1 MVINVN
7 YGNSAIQYHIE
18 VKAMKRKLYSYNPAY
33 RYSSTLHHS
42 GDFYY
47 MLFSTLNPFRLT
59 KVNNYNYNI
68 LVINY
73 LGATETNFRLN
84 KNPQSVN
91 NFAARLTK
99 YPLVQQT
106 PAYVHCQLPTVN
118 CPAFHR
124 TFAPFMTQEQ
134 IKEMRGRVRHLHRFL
149 RIDERTAKMES
160 DKQLTLSPGFWD
172 DNTRATGILKEI
184 KVNKFWVDLYD
195 KVNTAVE
202 DFAVLF
208 DFWKE
213 NEATEE
219 EVKAAYEAAQENI
232 EDAEFRSTLNEPED
246 EMPAVMVINSG
257 AGGTE
262 SQDWAE
268 MLLRMY
274 RMYGER
280 QGWKVSE
287 LDLQDGE
294 GAGIKQATL
303 EFDGEFAYGLLKA
316 ESGVHRLVRI
326 SPFDSNARR
335 HTSFASV
342 FVYPL
347 VDDSI
352 EIAVNPAD
360 VEWEFFRAG
369 GKGGQNVNKVET
381 AVRLKHIPS
390 GIIVECQQA
399 RTQGDNR
406 DKAMTML
413 KSRLYEEELRKRE
426 ELKNAANAGKKKIE
440 WGSQIR
446 SYVFHPYKM
455 IKDHRTDYEV
465 GNVQP
470 VMDGEIDG
478 FIKAYLMTIKEEQ
491 D

>member
-1 MVINVN
+1 
-7 YGNSAIQYHIE
+7 
-18 VKAMKRKLYSYNPAY
+18 
-33 RYSSTLHHS
+33 
-42 GDFYY
+42 
-47 MLFSTLNPFRLT
+47 
-59 KVNNYNYNI
+59 
-68 LVINY
+68 
-73 LGATETNFRLN
+73 
-84 KNPQSVN
+84 
-91 NFAARLTK
+91 
-99 YPLVQQT
+99 
-106 PAYVHCQLPTVN
+106 
-118 CPAFHR
+118 
-124 TFAPFMTQEQ
+124 MTQENL
-134 IKEMRGRVRHLHRFL
+134 KEMRERVQHLNRYL
-149 RIDERTAKMES
+149 RIEDRQAKIDR

-172 DNTRATGILKEI
+172 DNARATGILKEI
-184 KVNKFWVDLYD
+184 KIDEYWAGMY
-195 KVNTAVE
+195 NTMAGAVE

-213 NEATEE
+213 GEATEE
-219 EVKAAYEAAQENI
+219 EVKSAYDHAVKEL
-232 EDAEFRSTLNEPED
+232 DDLEFKSTLNEPED
-246 EMPAVMVINSG
+246 EMPGVLVINSG

-274 RMYGER
+274 RMYGEK

-287 LDLQDGE
+287 IDVQYGD

-303 EFDGEFAYGLLKA
+303 EFDGAFAYGLLKA

-326 SPFDSNARR
+326 SPFDANARR

-347 VDDSI
+347 IDDTI
-352 EIAVNPAD
+352 DIAVNPAD
-360 VEWEFFRAG
+360 LEWEFYRSG

-399 RTQGDNR
+399 RTQGENR
-406 DKAMTML
+406 EKALTML
-413 KSRLYEEELRKRE
+413 KSRLYEEELRRRE
-426 ELKNAANAGKKKIE
+426 EMKNATNSTKKKIE

-470 VMDGEIDG
+470 VMDGELDE
-478 FIKAYLMTIKEEQ
+478 FIKAYLMSQDKEVA
-491 D
+491 

>member
-1 MVINVN
+1 
-7 YGNSAIQYHIE
+7 
-18 VKAMKRKLYSYNPAY
+18 
-33 RYSSTLHHS
+33 
-42 GDFYY
+42 
-47 MLFSTLNPFRLT
+47 
-59 KVNNYNYNI
+59 
-68 LVINY
+68 
-73 LGATETNFRLN
+73 
-84 KNPQSVN
+84 
-91 NFAARLTK
+91 
-99 YPLVQQT
+99 
-106 PAYVHCQLPTVN
+106 
-118 CPAFHR
+118 
-124 TFAPFMTQEQ
+124 MTQENL
-134 IKEMRGRVRHLHRFL
+134 KEMRDRMQHLHRFL
-149 RIDERTAKMES
+149 RIDDRKAKIEN
-160 DKQLTLSPGFWD
+160 DRALTLSPGFWD

-184 KVNKFWVDLYD
+184 KINKFWLDFYEQ
-195 KVNTAVE
+195 VNTSVE
-202 DFAVLF
+202 DFAILF

-213 NEATEE
+213 GEAEE
-219 EVKAAYEAAQENI
+219 DEVKTAYDKGLKEIDEL
-232 EDAEFRSTLNEPED
+232 EFKSTLNEPED
-246 EMPAVMVINSG
+246 EMQAVVVINSG

-274 RMYGER
+274 RMYGEK

-287 LDLQDGE
+287 IDTQYGD

-352 EIAVNPAD
+352 EITVNPAD
-360 VEWEFFRAG
+360 LEWEFYRSG

-399 RTQGDNR
+399 RTQGENR
-406 DKAMTML
+406 EKALTML
-413 KSRLYEEELRKRE
+413 KSRLYEEELRKRQ
-426 ELKNAANAGKKKIE
+426 ELKNATNSSKKKIE

-455 IKDHRTDYEV
+455 IKDHRTDHEV

-470 VMDGEIDG
+470 VMDGELED
-478 FIKAYLMTIKEEQ
+478 FIKAYLMSIKEEQ